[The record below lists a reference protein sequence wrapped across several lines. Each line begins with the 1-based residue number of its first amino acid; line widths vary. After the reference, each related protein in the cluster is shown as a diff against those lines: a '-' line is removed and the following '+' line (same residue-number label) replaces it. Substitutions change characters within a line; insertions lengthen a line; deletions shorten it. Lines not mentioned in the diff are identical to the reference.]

1 MNERVLTV
9 CEQQV
14 SKTVVWFSSDWFLW
28 SYIYYDFFQPQ
39 FWIIFSSSN
48 PYLVLF
54 FLLFRRFDETLQ
66 MFFGGTEEQKRTQTR
81 GLAWKYSAAISGQY
95 HNVPVNYNIM
105 LLSHHRLETLTPHP
119 IRDQERRTCG
129 LQTIVSSES
138 GRNVDMF
145 DDSNISYTDSYDVKA
160 QMTNDR

>member
-14 SKTVVWFSSDWFLW
+14 SRTVVWFSSDWFLH
-28 SYIYYDFFQPQ
+28 P
-39 FWIIFSSSN
+39 SN
-48 PYLVLF
+48 PSSESSFPAIILISSFSFV
-54 FLLFRRFDETLQ
+54 LFRRFDETLR

>member
-14 SKTVVWFSSDWFLW
+14 SKTVVWFSSDWFLH
-28 SYIYYDFFQPQ
+28 P
-39 FWIIFSSSN
+39 SN
-48 PYLVLF
+48 PSSESSFPAIILISSFSFVLF
-54 FLLFRRFDETLQ
+54 WRFDETLW

-95 HNVPVNYNIM
+95 HNVPINYNIM

>member
-1 MNERVLTV
+1 MKPYECSL
-9 CEQQV
+9 
-14 SKTVVWFSSDWFLW
+14 VV
-28 SYIYYDFFQPQ
+28 QR
-39 FWIIFSSSN
+39 N
-48 PYLVLF
+48 
-54 FLLFRRFDETLQ
+54 RR
-66 MFFGGTEEQKRTQTR
+66 GRQTR
-81 GLAWKYSAAISGQY
+81 GLAWKHSAAISGQY
-95 HNVPVNYNIM
+95 HNVPINYNIM

>member
-1 MNERVLTV
+1 
-9 CEQQV
+9 
-14 SKTVVWFSSDWFLW
+14 
-28 SYIYYDFFQPQ
+28 
-39 FWIIFSSSN
+39 
-48 PYLVLF
+48 
-54 FLLFRRFDETLQ
+54 

-105 LLSHHRLETLTPHP
+105 LLSHHRLEILTPHP

>member
-66 MFFGGTEEQKRTQTR
+66 MFFGGTEEQKRSPNK
-81 GLAWKYSAAISGQY
+81 GA
-95 HNVPVNYNIM
+95 
-105 LLSHHRLETLTPHP
+105 RLETFSCNQWPVPQCSRKLQYYVTVSPSFGNSDSPPNTRPREENLWFTDHSFL
-119 IRDQERRTCG
+119 RVRQECG
-129 LQTIVSSES
+129 HVWWLQHIIH
-138 GRNVDMF
+138 R
-145 DDSNISYTDSYDVKA
+145 
-160 QMTNDR
+160 